1 MEFEAK
7 KISSR
12 ELNPRQR
19 RKLRTLVRW
28 YRERNNYSGVTS
40 VRFLLV
46 DYFGTI
52 WITLTTRRSDCGK
65 YSPRAILCEQ
75 YLHARIGPRGGVR
88 VYTAR
93 SGLSSELTR
102 VQKRL

>member
-1 MEFEAK
+1 MTTDSK

-19 RKLRTLVRW
+19 RRVRTIVRW
-28 YRERNNYSGVTS
+28 YREQNRYSGVTS
-40 VRFLLV
+40 VRFELV

-52 WITLTTRRSDCGK
+52 WITLKTWRSDCGK
-65 YSPRAILCEQ
+65 YSPRAVFCEQ

-93 SGLSSELTR
+93 HGTRSEMSR
-102 VQKRL
+102 VQRRL